1 MAKLLG
7 TRCVW
12 RARSALFWPERNPRR
27 PSRLSTYLLSN
38 HSRDLHSLVEASLFR
53 GPGERQRRRPE
64 QETGPEAKG
73 RVPGGVASVGS
84 CRAPPVAVFEHS
96 TEKAALGTD
105 FCSQPHWAGQGH
117 LRREAR
123 NHPEPVPQSSGP
135 PSCCRGAC
143 VPSRDPSRLICLFA
157 LSLRPCVCPKP
168 VPTSEPWLF
177 WWIEALGRTL
187 SLIRNTDPPGE
198 APKTEN
204 SPYPSH
210 HSLES
215 NAPRNPDLD
224 VKLTRRFSLDP
235 RPFFSSRGV
244 QVLGSLP

>member
-1 MAKLLG
+1 MGGYESIPSHSYIRSPVAKLLG

-123 NHPEPVPQSSGP
+123 NHPEPVPQSRCVWEGETRRRRRLQSSWQVGGLWV
-135 PSCCRGAC
+135 GAPA
-143 VPSRDPSRLICLFA
+143 VH
-157 LSLRPCVCPKP
+157 K
-168 VPTSEPWLF
+168 
-177 WWIEALGRTL
+177 RTL
-187 SLIRNTDPPGE
+187 
-198 APKTEN
+198 
-204 SPYPSH
+204 
-210 HSLES
+210 
-215 NAPRNPDLD
+215 
-224 VKLTRRFSLDP
+224 
-235 RPFFSSRGV
+235 
-244 QVLGSLP
+244 LPAYML